1 MYKLGIDKW
10 LVHLV
15 QSMYKDVG
23 SRVRVDDGYSE
34 ELGVRVGVH
43 QDSVFSPLLF
53 IIVLEALSGELRL
66 CCPWELLYEDDFY
79 NNQCWVHVHGGT
91 FGNVEDMEI

>member
-1 MYKLGIDKW
+1 MYKLGKDKW
-10 LVHLV
+10 LVVHLV

-23 SRVRVDDGYSE
+23 SRVRVDDGYSK

-53 IIVLEALSGELRL
+53 IIVLEALSGELRTG
-66 CCPWELLYEDDFY
+66 CPWELLYEDDLIISAGF
-79 NNQCWVHVHGGT
+79 
-91 FGNVEDMEI
+91 MSM

>member
-1 MYKLGIDKW
+1 MWWAMYKFGIDKW

-34 ELGVRVGVH
+34 EFGVH
-43 QDSVFSPLLF
+43 QDSVLKPLLF
-53 IIVLEALSGELRL
+53 IIVLEALSREFRTG
-66 CCPWELLYEDDFY
+66 CPRELL
-79 NNQCWVHVHGGT
+79 
-91 FGNVEDMEI
+91 